1 MEAFRHLR
9 NRLLELARVQVR
21 CSEEMAVR
29 TMPGT

>member
-9 NRLLELARVQVR
+9 NRLLELTRAQARR
-21 CSEEMAVR
+21 TEEMAVR